1 MLYFND
7 QERKLFLVRQVL
19 ISLSI
24 LGDSEVDGAIFK
36 ISNGLGEP
44 VEAAFKIEIE
54 PVDQEIPEFS
64 LASQPFYLNS
74 QEVLP
79 IMSHMISLSDP
90 DSADEQLRFIVKV

>member
-7 QERKLFLVRQVL
+7 PERKSFLVRHVL
-19 ISLSI
+19 ISKSI

>member
-1 MLYFND
+1 M
-7 QERKLFLVRQVL
+7 
-19 ISLSI
+19 
-24 LGDSEVDGAIFK
+24 
-36 ISNGLGEP
+36 
-44 VEAAFKIEIE
+44 EAAFKIEIE

-90 DSADEQLRFIVKV
+90 DSADEQLRFIVKVIFTLSKN